1 MILHADAMSH
11 PFAYFALSNQF
22 NLVDFES
29 IGVIMAELAPD
40 LLQDIAP
47 ALAVHHVFLQKLKQ
61 LAQLLSELLRFVYH
75 FKCQVAVLHDKEL
88 IGSEVVVFE

>member
-40 LLQDIAP
+40 LLHDIAP
-47 ALAVHHVFLQKLKQ
+47 ALAVHHVFL
-61 LAQLLSELLRFVYH
+61 
-75 FKCQVAVLHDKEL
+75 
-88 IGSEVVVFE
+88 

>member
-1 MILHADAMSH
+1 MSLRADAMSH

-29 IGVIMAELAPD
+29 ISVIVTELAPE
-40 LLQDIAP
+40 LLHVAP

-61 LAQLLSELLRFVYH
+61 LAQLFSQLLRFVYH
-75 FKCQVAVLHDKEL
+75 IKCQVAVLHDKEL
-88 IGSEVVVFE
+88 FGSEVVVFE